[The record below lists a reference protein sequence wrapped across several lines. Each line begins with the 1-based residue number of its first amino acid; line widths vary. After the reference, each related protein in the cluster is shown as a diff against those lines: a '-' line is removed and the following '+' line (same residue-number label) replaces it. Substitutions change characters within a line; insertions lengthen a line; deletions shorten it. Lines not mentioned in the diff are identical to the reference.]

1 MSTVILKS
9 NSPEMIK
16 PLIKNA
22 IEREKRI
29 IENSIRITKE
39 KIETLSKSLGVDIDK
54 LISGEIEHSES
65 KDMQLIE
72 LEGELE
78 ILKHLESELKALET
92 VEICR

>member
-1 MSTVILKS
+1 
-9 NSPEMIK
+9 MIK

-39 KIETLSKSLGVDIDK
+39 KIEALSKSLGVDIDK

-78 ILKHLESELKALET
+78 ILKHLESELKTLET